1 MIHEYSRVIVK
12 GGVLSP
18 GELKA
23 ILEVAEGLNLK
34 TVAFGSRQDILFL
47 TEHREDFKTDKFE
60 LVTADMKG
68 VENIVSSY
76 VSSDLFNNTPW
87 LTADRYLYILEQ
99 FQSTPKLKINIT
111 DPRQRLVPLFT
122 GHLNFVASDFE
133 DYWYLYV
140 RMPNWEQIQMYPVL
154 IYSWD
159 LARIAVVIE
168 QLVREEPDT
177 VAMLFD
183 LVIDA
188 IDLNS
193 RTVSK
198 PLEVDFNPFPYY
210 EGMNRMQSGNYW
222 LGLYWRN
229 NQYDIQF
236 LKALCDLCATSK
248 IGKISLTPFKSFIVK
263 GIPKEDKLIWE
274 KFLGLSG
281 INVRHSMLELNW
293 HLPVANTMA
302 LQLKEYLVGEFNK
315 NDISTYGLTFGITEY
330 KSSTYYFTSIVIEKN
345 QAGELPETFEKRDT
359 FNILYA
365 DNFDPNTRDYIVHVQ
380 DVDQVELPNL
390 LMELSRMYFENLG
403 VTKESKTKAVIET
416 KQVQFEVYQCE
427 SCQTIYDHR
436 FGDITQDIKPGV
448 HFEDLPDTYAC
459 SLCEGT
465 ASAYK
470 KVTVTEEI
478 QA

>member
-159 LARIAVVIE
+159 LARIA
-168 QLVREEPDT
+168 
-177 VAMLFD
+177 
-183 LVIDA
+183 
-188 IDLNS
+188 
-193 RTVSK
+193 
-198 PLEVDFNPFPYY
+198 
-210 EGMNRMQSGNYW
+210 
-222 LGLYWRN
+222 
-229 NQYDIQF
+229 
-236 LKALCDLCATSK
+236 
-248 IGKISLTPFKSFIVK
+248 
-263 GIPKEDKLIWE
+263 
-274 KFLGLSG
+274 
-281 INVRHSMLELNW
+281 
-293 HLPVANTMA
+293 
-302 LQLKEYLVGEFNK
+302 
-315 NDISTYGLTFGITEY
+315 
-330 KSSTYYFTSIVIEKN
+330 IVIE
-345 QAGELPETFEKRDT
+345 L
-359 FNILYA
+359 
-365 DNFDPNTRDYIVHVQ
+365 
-380 DVDQVELPNL
+380 
-390 LMELSRMYFENLG
+390 
-403 VTKESKTKAVIET
+403 
-416 KQVQFEVYQCE
+416 
-427 SCQTIYDHR
+427 
-436 FGDITQDIKPGV
+436 
-448 HFEDLPDTYAC
+448 
-459 SLCEGT
+459 
-465 ASAYK
+465 
-470 KVTVTEEI
+470 
-478 QA
+478 